1 MNFYDLSTRY
11 SDLACAWALARA
23 ERFTVSRD
31 GRSVAY
37 CTVLVTVKSKN
48 TEILSDLDPMCDDRF
63 TYPSLYH
70 RYEFVNST
78 PV

>member
-48 TEILSDLDPMCDDRF
+48 TEILSDLDPMCDDL
-63 TYPSLYH
+63 TIQLYLPK
-70 RYEFVNST
+70 FV
-78 PV
+78 PPLRIRK